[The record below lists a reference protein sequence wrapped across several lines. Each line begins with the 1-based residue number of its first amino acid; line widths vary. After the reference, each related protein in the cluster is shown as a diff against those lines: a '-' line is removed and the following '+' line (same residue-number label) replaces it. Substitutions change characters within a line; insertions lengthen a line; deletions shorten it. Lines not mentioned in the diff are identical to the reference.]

1 MNSVGLMLDNFRISF
16 WTDPVSKSG
25 FPEPGPCS
33 IGLGGWPMP
42 HDGTVFWP
50 HLKGSY
56 DPTGCSGDYRVW
68 RLGDVS
74 FLGIAGAYVLH
85 LQSHGLL
92 DAVSIINEQGM
103 GPLVAQVMQS
113 CLQMADLGRR
123 GGAVDHFLC
132 HDIRLSRVCFSQHL
146 HPRLGAEPR
155 ARREV
160 FNDLGVGFRCDGGWP
175 DDG

>member
-1 MNSVGLMLDNFRISF
+1 MLDNFFASA
-16 WTDPVSKSG
+16 SG
-25 FPEPGPCS
+25 LIRSQRVVFQRPGPCS

-68 RLGDVS
+68 RLRDVS

-103 GPLVAQVMQS
+103 GPLVAQVIAELPFKWLILGVVAVLS
-113 CLQMADLGRR
+113 IIFYATTFDSAAYVLASICTHDLAPNRDPPQGS
-123 GGAVDHFLC
+123 L
-132 HDIRLSRVCFSQHL
+132 
-146 HPRLGAEPR
+146 
-155 ARREV
+155 
-160 FNDLGVGFRCDGGWP
+160 DLGVGFRLRRLA
-175 DDG
+175 